1 MTLTCLKKGWVVKV
15 MTTNAR
21 GHQGIDQ
28 LRKKLSIVIRSILT
42 QLDLDYPPMIKQAIR
57 QASTAL
63 EKRLFFCAPGCALVS
78 DSIYK

>member
-1 MTLTCLKKGWVVKV
+1 

-28 LRKKLSIVIRSILT
+28 LRKETINCNSLHPT

-63 EKRLFFCAPGCALVS
+63 AS
-78 DSIYK
+78 DYSLHPKLRVG